1 MKDFV
6 EDKEKKTE
14 EYERTWGGMGGMKIT
29 IWNRIS
35 VVKILARNDTVTD
48 NYGTVDL
55 PAHNAV
61 ENVQTEAVV
70 NYSVPVANHCT
81 ITCE

>member
-1 MKDFV
+1 MKGH
-6 EDKEKKTE
+6 E
-14 EYERTWGGMGGMKIT
+14 EEWEGWRLLYEIGYQLL
-29 IWNRIS
+29 
-35 VVKILARNDTVTD
+35 KILARNDTVTD